1 MSAWK
6 SVQSRRF
13 TVEENWFISGEVD
26 GVKAISTSANT
37 TLTAE
42 QQQMLCASLAAAG
55 THPLSKERKLKQL
68 LSLWPEGNPTFSVF
82 NPARQNWGVNALPC
96 PRSATLRVPMAGEDS
111 VTPHSPTLGGLHLTL
126 SKPCRALQSSG
137 GRNFPHLQSEP
148 PWDSPRAFPLP
159 FVKISLFKPNCGV

>member
-6 SVQSRRF
+6 SVQSHRF
-13 TVEENWFISGEVD
+13 AVEENWFISGEVD
-26 GVKAISTSANT
+26 EVKAISTSANT

-42 QQQMLCASLAAAG
+42 QQMLCASLAAAG

-96 PRSATLRVPMAGEDS
+96 PGSAALRVPMAGEDS
-111 VTPHSPTLGGLHLTL
+111 DPPLTHPWGAPLCPEQTLQGSTTL
-126 SKPCRALQSSG
+126 WEKEFS
-137 GRNFPHLQSEP
+137 
-148 PWDSPRAFPLP
+148 
-159 FVKISLFKPNCGV
+159 